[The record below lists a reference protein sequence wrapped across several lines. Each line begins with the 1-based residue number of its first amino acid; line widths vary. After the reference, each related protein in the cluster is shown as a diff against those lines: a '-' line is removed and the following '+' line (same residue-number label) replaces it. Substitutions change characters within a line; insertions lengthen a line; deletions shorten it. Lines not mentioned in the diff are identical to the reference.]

1 MEDKKM
7 PTPPKIVPPPPPHIK
22 RQEGL
27 STAEEDK
34 ASASIDNASLPNEKG
49 NGKENSLASSSEE
62 VLSTND
68 EKVNA
73 SPSAPKSEEKE
84 NVSKTAEDE
93 KSKEKKVEKKKID
106 KIKLFSWIGAIFG
119 GVLLIALI
127 VLLIIY

>member
-27 STAEEDK
+27 STAEGVK
-34 ASASIDNASLPNEKG
+34 TRVITDNAFLSNEK
-49 NGKENSLASSSEE
+49 ENVKKNSPSSTSEE

-73 SPSAPKSEEKE
+73 SSSAPKSEEKE
-84 NVSKTAEDE
+84 NVGKTADE
-93 KSKEKKVEKKKID
+93 KSKEEKVEKKKID
-106 KIKLFSWIGAIFG
+106 KVKLFSWIGAIFG

>member
-68 EKVNA
+68 EKENA
-73 SPSAPKSEEKE
+73 LPSAPKSEEKE
-84 NVSKTAEDE
+84 NVGKTADE
-93 KSKEKKVEKKKID
+93 KSKEEKVEKKKID
-106 KIKLFSWIGAIFG
+106 KVKLLSWIGAIFG

>member
-1 MEDKKM
+1 MEDKTM
-7 PTPPKIVPPPPPHIK
+7 PTPSKIVPPPPPHVK

-27 STAEEDK
+27 STAEGDK
-34 ASASIDNASLPNEKG
+34 TRVITDNAFLSNEK
-49 NGKENSLASSSEE
+49 ENVKKNSPSSTSEE

-84 NVSKTAEDE
+84 NVGKTAEDE

-106 KIKLFSWIGAIFG
+106 KVKLLSWIGAIFG